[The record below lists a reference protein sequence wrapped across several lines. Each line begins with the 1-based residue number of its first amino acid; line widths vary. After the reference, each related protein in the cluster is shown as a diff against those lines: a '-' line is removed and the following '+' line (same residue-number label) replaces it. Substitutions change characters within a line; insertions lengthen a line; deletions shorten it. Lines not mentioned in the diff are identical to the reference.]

1 MREGER
7 EKEKERDRKGEAK
20 KKKSKEKKMN
30 EKKKLFSTYA
40 TQPWSHEAIVAVVI
54 AAISTVLRPAT

>member
-1 MREGER
+1 
-7 EKEKERDRKGEAK
+7 
-20 KKKSKEKKMN
+20 MN

-54 AAISTVLRPAT
+54 AAIATATAGFIYGLG